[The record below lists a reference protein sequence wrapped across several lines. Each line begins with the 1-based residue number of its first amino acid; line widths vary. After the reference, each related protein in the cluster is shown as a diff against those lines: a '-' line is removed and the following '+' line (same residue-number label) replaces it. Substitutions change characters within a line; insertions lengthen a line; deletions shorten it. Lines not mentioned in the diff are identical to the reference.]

1 MIAAGAVGL
10 NFEDMIGNNLV
21 PLENQLQRLRKLRA
35 VADESGLPLVINAR
49 TDIYLAE
56 DGAAATRFERTV
68 ERLNAFRA
76 AGADCLFVPG
86 VRDAKTIV
94 RLVSAI
100 DGPVDVPAQPGSSS
114 TAEMKALGVARV
126 SLGGGP
132 SHVAMGAV
140 RRLVRSLRDHGT
152 FAGLA
157 DEAIPAQ
164 EMQALLDCNTFSE

>member
-1 MIAAGAVGL
+1 M
-10 NFEDMIGNNLV
+10 
-21 PLENQLQRLRKLRA
+21 
-35 VADESGLPLVINAR
+35 
-49 TDIYLAE
+49 
-56 DGAAATRFERTV
+56 
-68 ERLNAFRA
+68 
-76 AGADCLFVPG
+76 PG

-164 EMQALLDCNTFSE
+164 ETQALLDCNTFSE